1 MSDST
6 SLPVP
11 SSETVSSADLT
22 GRQLG
27 GFLLLRRLGRGAMAE
42 VYLAEQASLR
52 RQVAV
57 KVLKS
62 QLATDGN
69 YVKRFH
75 QEAQA
80 AASFMHAN
88 VVQIHEVG
96 CVDGLHYIAQEYVQG
111 QNLRELLARHG
122 PPDLKLALAILRQ
135 TAAALHQA
143 ALRGIVHRDI
153 KPENIMLSRSGEV
166 KVADFGLARVTRDGA
181 ALTLTEIGVTMGTP
195 LYMSPEQVEGRPLDP
210 RSDIYSLGVTCYH
223 MLAGTPPFRGDTAL
237 SVAVQH
243 LRSQPERL
251 ENQRR
256 DLPPALCRIVHR
268 MLAKDP
274 AERYQTALEI
284 LRDVRSIRVEGA
296 EDDPL
301 AGEDELETAEL
312 AAAVSGRMAATD
324 RLGTLMK
331 TARVELPRRGRRWP
345 LAVLPLTTLAVG
357 VLLAWTARGRDLLAD
372 AAAAPTHV
380 PKRISAEA
388 QFLYA
393 ELSPDP
399 ELAYR
404 AVLEHFGKEDYY
416 VNRAEQQL
424 ALLYL
429 LRNDYESAGRSFAR
443 LAACDAMLDEPFYAF
458 GLAGQAVV
466 ASLEKRPVESAAK
479 LELLWPHLDQL
490 DQTMNRL
497 VAETVRNNM
506 PANLNNSEEWELW
519 IRNTLAPTV
528 DNGAEVQ

>member
-6 SLPVP
+6 ALPIP
-11 SSETVSSADLT
+11 TDTVSSADLT

-80 AASFMHAN
+80 AASFVHSN

-111 QNLRELLARHG
+111 QNLRELLARRG

-284 LRDVRSIRVEGA
+284 LRDARSIRVEGA

-301 AGEDELETAEL
+301 AGGDELDNAEL
-312 AAAVSGRMAATD
+312 AATVNGRMAATD

-331 TARVELPRRGRRWP
+331 TARAPRRGRRWP
-345 LAVLPLTTLAVG
+345 LAALPLAALAVG
-357 VLLAWTARGRDLLAD
+357 VLLAWTARGRHMLAD
-372 AAAAPTHV
+372 AAAAPTHI
-380 PKRISAEA
+380 PKRSSAEA
-388 QFLYA
+388 QYLYA

-404 AVLEHFGKEDYY
+404 AVLEHFGQDDYY
-416 VNRAEQQL
+416 VHRAEQQL

-429 LRNDYESAGRSFAR
+429 LRNDYESAKRSFAR
-443 LAACDAMLDEPFYAF
+443 LAQCDAVLDEPFYAF

-466 ASLEKRPVESAAK
+466 ASLEKRPSESARK
-479 LELLWPHLDQL
+479 LEEMWPHRSVLDPA
-490 DQTMNRL
+490 MNRL
-497 VAETVRNNM
+497 VFETARENV
-506 PANLNNSEEWELW
+506 PANLENPDEWRDW
-519 IRNTLAPTV
+519 IEQTQGPPV